1 MNAEQLLAH
10 FDYVAEAP
18 DAVSRLRSFVLD
30 LAVRG
35 KLISQSPT
43 DEPASELLKR
53 ISVARECAPK
63 SGRNSKKRLADSSLT
78 ELQFPLPTSWANTQ
92 LSELVR
98 VVNGRA
104 YKKPELLD
112 EGTPVLRVGNL
123 FTSDHWYYSTLQL
136 DEDKYC
142 DSGDLIYAWSA
153 SFGPF
158 IWSGPRVIYHYHI
171 WKLPLFSEADLD
183 KQFLYLYLLQ
193 KTREIKNAGHGISMV
208 HMTKE
213 KMEQLVV
220 PLPPL
225 AEQRRIV
232 ARVEELMSLLDRLEA
247 TLKIRDTTRARLL
260 EALLAD
266 ALNSESM
273 QGVEAAE

>member
-63 SGRNSKKRLADSSLT
+63 SGRNTKKRLADSSLT
-78 ELQFPLPTSWANTQ
+78 ELQFPLPTGWANTQ

>member
-35 KLISQSPT
+35 KLISQIPT

-53 ISVARECAPK
+53 ISVARERAPK
-63 SGRNSKKRLADSSLT
+63 SRRNTQKKLADSSLT
-78 ELQFPLPTSWANTQ
+78 ELQFPLPTGWSNTQ

-123 FTSDHWYYSTLQL
+123 FTSDHWYYSTLEL

-171 WKLPLFSEADLD
+171 WKMPLFSESDLD

-232 ARVEELMSLLDRLEA
+232 ARVDELMSLLDRLEA
-247 TLKIRDTTRARLL
+247 TIKIRDTTRTRLL

-273 QGVEAAE
+273 HEVEAAE

>member
-1 MNAEQLLAH
+1 
-10 FDYVAEAP
+10 
-18 DAVSRLRSFVLD
+18 
-30 LAVRG
+30 
-35 KLISQSPT
+35 
-43 DEPASELLKR
+43 
-53 ISVARECAPK
+53 
-63 SGRNSKKRLADSSLT
+63 
-78 ELQFPLPTSWANTQ
+78 
-92 LSELVR
+92 